1 MISEIKASLFKQ
13 SVHQTTWD
21 LGSSW
26 PIATSLCSPHSG
38 EVWNVKIFCHPTC
51 HITSHKGTWK
61 PSSTLLFIVMKPH
74 KYSLSIN
81 SNSPIKALFTKRD
94 HFQTES
100 IDLSTYG
107 HCIETSL
114 NENDSD
120 LRTLLF
126 HPVIYSLNF
135 LLSGLVAHQ
144 QRWKDTLIL

>member
-1 MISEIKASLFKQ
+1 
-13 SVHQTTWD
+13 
-21 LGSSW
+21 
-26 PIATSLCSPHSG
+26 
-38 EVWNVKIFCHPTC
+38 
-51 HITSHKGTWK
+51 
-61 PSSTLLFIVMKPH
+61 MKPH

-100 IDLSTYG
+100 IDSSTYG

-120 LRTLLF
+120 LCTLLF

-144 QRWKDTLIL
+144 QRRKDTLIL

>member
-1 MISEIKASLFKQ
+1 
-13 SVHQTTWD
+13 
-21 LGSSW
+21 
-26 PIATSLCSPHSG
+26 
-38 EVWNVKIFCHPTC
+38 
-51 HITSHKGTWK
+51 
-61 PSSTLLFIVMKPH
+61 MKPH

-94 HFQTES
+94 HFQTEC